1 MNTKVDVVV
10 GNPPYTRDVVSRIY
24 DYADV
29 VQTKNEEYFKRSGFS
44 HSPCDKVEVKLG
56 RRYAKVIKLARNYVD
71 GTSGIE
77 TSRGGCVHTFVD
89 MNNGDILKSASWSA
103 PAPNGV
109 RGNIFSDDY
118 GASVVNEH
126 GANYKYNI

>member
-1 MNTKVDVVV
+1 VN
-10 GNPPYTRDVVSRIY
+10 TRDVVSRIY

-29 VQTKNEEYFKRSGFS
+29 VQTKQDEYFKRNGFT
-44 HSPCDKVEVKLG
+44 HSPSDKVEVRLG
-56 RRYAKVIKLARNYVD
+56 RRYAKIVKLDRTWDNNNEPIVPD
-71 GTSGIE
+71 SKWGS
-77 TSRGGCVHTFVD
+77 VHTFVD
-89 MNNGDILKSASWSA
+89 INNGDILKAASYQA

-126 GANYKYNI
+126 GANYKYNV

>member
-1 MNTKVDVVV
+1 MN
-10 GNPPYTRDVVSRIY
+10 TRDVVSSIY

-29 VQTKNEEYFKRSGFS
+29 VQKKQEEYFTRNGFT
-44 HSPCDKVEVKLG
+44 HSPCDKIEVKLF
-56 RRYAKVIKLARNYVD
+56 RRYAKIIKLSRNYVAHTSD
-71 GTSGIE
+71 KVIETTSGG
-77 TSRGGCVHTFVD
+77 SVHTFVD
-89 MNNGDILKSASWSA
+89 INNGDILKSASWSA

-126 GANYKYNI
+126 GANYKYAIG

>member
-1 MNTKVDVVV
+1 MN
-10 GNPPYTRDVVSRIY
+10 TRDVVSRIY

-29 VQTKNEEYFKRSGFS
+29 VQTKQDEYFKRHNFT
-44 HSPCDKVEVKLG
+44 HSPSDKVEVKLG
-56 RRYAKVIKLARNYVD
+56 RRYAKIVKLSRHYVAQASDKVIET
-71 GTSGIE
+71 TSGG
-77 TSRGGCVHTFVD
+77 SVHTFVD
-89 MNNGDILKSASWSA
+89 INNGDILKAASWAA

-126 GANYKYNI
+126 GANYKYNV